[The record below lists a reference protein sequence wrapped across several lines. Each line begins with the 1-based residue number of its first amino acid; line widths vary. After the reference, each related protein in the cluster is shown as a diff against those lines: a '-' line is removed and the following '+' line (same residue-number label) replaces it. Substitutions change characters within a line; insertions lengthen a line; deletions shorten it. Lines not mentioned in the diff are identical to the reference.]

1 MFGGIIMNIGITPQW
16 MREIGYISPQSYT
29 QGTSSKTE
37 NDSISF
43 VAATPVN
50 PKFYA
55 DTGHWY
61 LSKGISAINGICVI
75 QKSLLNELHQEEQKE
90 FLLHV

>member
-1 MFGGIIMNIGITPQW
+1 MNMDDPLFIKPADS
-16 MREIGYISPQSYT
+16 RCH
-29 QGTSSKTE
+29 
-37 NDSISF
+37 SISF

-61 LSKGISAINGICVI
+61 LSKGIVGINNVTLI
-75 QKSLLNELHQEEQKE
+75 QRTLLNELHPEG
-90 FLLHV
+90 